1 MVSPPVLPHLRKP
14 FPYFLCHHKEGG
26 GAFCRLL
33 KIRLKRRCPGHG
45 DVFLDADNLV
55 DLSTLFDIVRE
66 RTDMLVVLCTR
77 DILRRPWCVGEMTT
91 ARLRKVD
98 TVLLIFPEF
107 EWPSNTFIEDYV
119 THVEGVVSLAE
130 YGIHVEMA
138 QDTLRWLLVRPQ
150 IVLPHAMT
158 MAGVD
163 ATVAKLIQR
172 KHGRTETV
180 SVVGVLSVEEGC
192 DKVCVTHTESRL
204 APPPTLEV
212 VSVVDHRT
220 QESVCA
226 ALLLQDLLQRHYP
239 LMGTGYVVGPDE
251 CLPESATTVL
261 VVCSNGCFQT
271 PGFVRQLLQAESRG
285 VAAIP
290 IIVDGSFRFP
300 SEPMYQ
306 GLRADAAYIM
316 QDSGRH
322 VDDLIALIK
331 DLFQQ
336 IAISLPCQDAQEI
349 LDVRAAAV
357 ANRLAAP
364 RKLLQHMAPDDDVQ
378 DSDEIHVEVCDGDE
392 FDEFV
397 RVRL

>member
-1 MVSPPVLPHLRKP
+1 M
-14 FPYFLCHHKEGG
+14 
-26 GAFCRLL
+26 
-33 KIRLKRRCPGHG
+33 
-45 DVFLDADNLV
+45 
-55 DLSTLFDIVRE
+55 
-66 RTDMLVVLCTR
+66 
-77 DILRRPWCVGEMTT
+77 
-91 ARLRKVD
+91 
-98 TVLLIFPEF
+98 
-107 EWPSNTFIEDYV
+107 
-119 THVEGVVSLAE
+119 
-130 YGIHVEMA
+130 
-138 QDTLRWLLVRPQ
+138 
-150 IVLPHAMT
+150 
-158 MAGVD
+158 
-163 ATVAKLIQR
+163 
-172 KHGRTETV
+172 
-180 SVVGVLSVEEGC
+180 
-192 DKVCVTHTESRL
+192 
-204 APPPTLEV
+204 
-212 VSVVDHRT
+212 
-220 QESVCA
+220 
-226 ALLLQDLLQRHYP
+226 
-239 LMGTGYVVGPDE
+239 
-251 CLPESATTVL
+251 L